1 MKIGASTLGHRD
13 RSLNSNLFDEF
24 QRAGVES
31 LELTDY
37 HPEFSYTDLE
47 TSATL
52 RSGMADL
59 SLHLN
64 SLHIHLEIFDSDFDL
79 GTLDPTQRE
88 KTLIAYRQA
97 VDVME
102 VLGGGILVT
111 HHIQIPE
118 PDAPLHTEKRSAF
131 LDNLHTVAEYAAPKG
146 VSFALE
152 NTQRGYT
159 REPTRLV
166 ELVEDLADAN
176 VGICIDTGHRNI
188 VGDPVEALQIAGK
201 HLITLHLHDNHGER
215 DEHLLPGLGVIDW
228 DGVVGA
234 LSETNYRGVFMY
246 ELNRPADLAKIRA
259 NAEGLLSK
267 SPGDAPY
274 THS

>member
-47 TSATL
+47 TFATL

-88 KTLIAYRQA
+88 KNADCLPP
-97 VDVME
+97 
-102 VLGGGILVT
+102 GGRCHGGFRRWHPCDT
-111 HHIQIPE
+111 PH
-118 PDAPLHTEKRSAF
+118 PDS
-131 LDNLHTVAEYAAPKG
+131 
-146 VSFALE
+146 
-152 NTQRGYT
+152 
-159 REPTRLV
+159 
-166 ELVEDLADAN
+166 
-176 VGICIDTGHRNI
+176 
-188 VGDPVEALQIAGK
+188 
-201 HLITLHLHDNHGER
+201 
-215 DEHLLPGLGVIDW
+215 
-228 DGVVGA
+228 
-234 LSETNYRGVFMY
+234 
-246 ELNRPADLAKIRA
+246 
-259 NAEGLLSK
+259 
-267 SPGDAPY
+267 
-274 THS
+274 